1 MRDDLGHQ
9 RYCDWNNWFGSRI
22 SLFGVSA
29 LRGCLVI
36 PAIYFALVLLETCN
50 VEQNFCSPFRFV
62 KLQLF
67 WPSEMLVEIE
77 LHA

>member
-1 MRDDLGHQ
+1 MDTNSTVIGTIGLDRVFLL
-9 RYCDWNNWFGSRI
+9 S
-22 SLFGVSA
+22 GVSA

-36 PAIYFALVLLETCN
+36 PTIYSALVLLETRN
-50 VEQNFCSPFRFV
+50 VEQNFCSPLRFV
-62 KLQLF
+62 KLELF